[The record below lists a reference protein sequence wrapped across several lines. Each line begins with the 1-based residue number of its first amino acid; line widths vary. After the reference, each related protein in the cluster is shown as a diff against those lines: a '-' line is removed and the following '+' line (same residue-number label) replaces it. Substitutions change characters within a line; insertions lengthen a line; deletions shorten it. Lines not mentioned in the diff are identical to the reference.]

1 MNMIIMTI
9 ITIFNINI
17 VTPGE
22 VESWAISAL
31 SRLRDLA
38 EDEEMWNRTLG
49 TTSDFFEIPTEEESG
64 LLCAYTYFHMIYVI
78 EWYYDYIG
86 YDYYHPDFNFYY
98 YDDHIYHQHEDDY
111 SSSGLG
117 EYYLGSESGG
127 KLQGG
132 KYDFFILL
140 FRIWSER

>member
-1 MNMIIMTI
+1 MIIMTI

-31 SRLRDLA
+31 SWLRDLA

-49 TTSDFFEIPTEEESG
+49 TTPDFFEIPTEKESG

-111 SSSGLG
+111 LSSGLG
-117 EYYLGSESGG
+117 DYYLGSESGG

>member
-1 MNMIIMTI
+1 MIIMTI
-9 ITIFNINI
+9 ITIFNCNINI

-31 SRLRDLA
+31 SWLRDLA

-86 YDYYHPDFNFYY
+86 YDYYDEDFNFYY
-98 YDDHIYHQHEDDY
+98 YDDIGI
-111 SSSGLG
+111 SGSG
-117 EYYLGSESGG
+117 SGG
-127 KLQGG
+127 YKMPHYG
-132 KYDFFILL
+132 YHDLL
-140 FRIWSER
+140 FRFRRLLLRLLRLWRLLL